1 VQLSTRLITGIV
13 SFCFA
18 LTGLFVANMVLTMM
32 IGEINRKRQEG
43 SLVSYL
49 GFSFPKILRIFGAY
63 RHLYPRWKDA
73 RLCFG
78 SFCYSATWLNRCRG
92 LFADYRLSEPL

>member
-63 RHLYPRWKDA
+63 RHLYPGGRMHVFA
-73 RLCFG
+73 LAAF
-78 SFCYSATWLNRCRG
+78 AVALLG
-92 LFADYRLSEPL
+92 LIGVAVCLRIIG